1 MYSWA
6 PNRRWPRKLI
16 FWFFP
21 QSIFLFQPPSAPP
34 PPHHA
39 SYWGKKFPTQ
49 TKVLKQ
55 YTCVDFFAI
64 SQKEPP
70 VCSVFCFVSLC
81 KKANTFI
88 FCLEVSIEAN
98 LLPIIDLILQK
109 QSCLLMFLLNVL
121 LDLTDELDLFCWLF
135 EFFIVNILFL

>member
-1 MYSWA
+1 MLETCTLE
-6 PNRRWPRKLI
+6 RLI
-16 FWFFP
+16 DVYIAIFRFFP
-21 QSIFLFQPPSAPP
+21 PSIFLFQPPPP
-34 PPHHA
+34 MPL
-39 SYWGKKFPTQ
+39 YWGKKFPTQ

-121 LDLTDELDLFCWLF
+121 LDLTDELDLFC
-135 EFFIVNILFL
+135 